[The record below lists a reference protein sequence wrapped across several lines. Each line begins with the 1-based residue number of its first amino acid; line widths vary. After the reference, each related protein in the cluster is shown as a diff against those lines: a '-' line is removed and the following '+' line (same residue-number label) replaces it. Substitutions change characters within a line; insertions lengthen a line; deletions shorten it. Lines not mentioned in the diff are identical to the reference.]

1 MSSSMLKVAFSVV
14 GIYSCFL
21 TWGVLQE
28 RVSTTPYGVIDNTPQ
43 KFKYF
48 IFLNTIQSFMAS
60 FVAFIYLLITNQKI
74 KMTESKLYL
83 KLMQLSFFGTIGSP
97 FGYESLKHIDYPTL
111 ILGKSCKLLPVMF
124 MNVLLYRRK
133 YPLYKYFVVF
143 LITIGVSCFMLL
155 QPVSEKKKSAAPS
168 SLYGIMLLSTNLI
181 IDGITNSSQDQI
193 FNKYKISGQQMMFY
207 MNFFS
212 GILMLLWMGF
222 LPWNNELI
230 NALNFCQL
238 YPEVLYDI
246 LLFSLCGALGQC
258 FIFFT
263 LRDFGSLFLVTITV
277 TRKLF
282 TIILSIF
289 WFNHKLSLGQW
300 LSVALV
306 FIGIGLEAYIKQ
318 YDQIKIN
325 QMGKKLYGDKQL
337 DK

>member
-111 ILGKSCKLLPVMF
+111 ILGKSCKLLPVML

-222 LPWNNELI
+222 LPGNNELI

-258 FIFFT
+258 FIFFI
-263 LRDFGSLFLVTITV
+263 LRDLGSLFLVTITV

-325 QMGKKLYGDKQL
+325 KMDKKLYGGKQL
-337 DK
+337 

>member
-325 QMGKKLYGDKQL
+325 QMDKKLYDYLLG
-337 DK
+337 